1 MSNSSLI
8 RNQPTN
14 MSFRPVNHLE
24 LIDLRI
30 LVWNLILTGIY
41 W

>member
-8 RNQPTN
+8 RNRPAN
-14 MSFRPVNHLE
+14 MSFRPVNHLKRIE
-24 LIDLRI
+24 LRI